1 MASSFRVAV
10 VLVACVCRA
19 AAQEV
24 SLTVQISDD
33 VERTLFVP
41 ADSEPDFPVL
51 LYPELV

>member
-1 MASSFRVAV
+1 MASSFQVAV

-33 VERTLFVP
+33 VERTLFVNE
-41 ADSEPDFPVL
+41 AL
-51 LYPELV
+51 LRSVATSLRQKT